1 MVEVICDTNFLI
13 HLATR
18 RIKNIDNLDMEI
30 GSISFIVPEVVK
42 NELVKLQQIPEKN
55 QEITQTL
62 NFIKKLKIIQ
72 INGNYADEE
81 LIKYVKNNRSII
93 GTMDKALKNK
103 IKKFDSSILSLC
115 WDSRREVSKI
125 FIISIF
131 QYMINK
137 SYIYLVIFL

>member
-42 NELVKLQQIPEKN
+42 NELTKLQQIPEKT

-62 NFIKKLKIIQ
+62 NFIKKFKIIQ
-72 INGNYADEE
+72 INGIYADEE
-81 LIKYVKNNRSII
+81 LIKYVKNKQSII
-93 GTMDKALKNK
+93 GTMDKVLKNK
-103 IKKFDSSILSLC
+103 IKKLDSSILSIHN
-115 WDSRREVSKI
+115 DKI
-125 FIISIF
+125 ILES
-131 QYMINK
+131 
-137 SYIYLVIFL
+137 

>member
-42 NELVKLQQIPEKN
+42 NELIKLQQIPEKN

-72 INGNYADEE
+72 INGIYADEE

-103 IKKFDSSILSLC
+103 IKKLDSSILSIHN
-115 WDSRREVSKI
+115 DKI
-125 FIISIF
+125 ILES
-131 QYMINK
+131 
-137 SYIYLVIFL
+137 